1 MTIHLDREVSVR
13 MHSTPSLE
21 QVQSASPEDL
31 VLMLFEGADPLRH
44 TRPTRRS
51 SRGDRATAAGLV
63 GRVRAIVEELDRGLN
78 PAAGSI
84 TRHLGAIYEYVLRR
98 LDPETVDSTTL
109 REVIADLQ
117 VLCEA
122 WTALVAERRAEAL
135 ERLPRPAL
143 A

>member
-1 MTIHLDREVSVR
+1 

-31 VLMLFEGADPLRH
+31 VLMLFEGAVSFGRQAEEALR
-44 TRPTRRS
+44 
-51 SRGDRATAAGLV
+51 RGDRDRGAVLV

-78 PAAGSI
+78 PAAGTI

-98 LDPETVDSTTL
+98 LEPDTVDAETVA
-109 REVIADLQ
+109 EVIADIG

-122 WTALVAERRAEAL
+122 WHALCDERRAEAA
-135 ERLPRPAL
+135 ERDAATAL